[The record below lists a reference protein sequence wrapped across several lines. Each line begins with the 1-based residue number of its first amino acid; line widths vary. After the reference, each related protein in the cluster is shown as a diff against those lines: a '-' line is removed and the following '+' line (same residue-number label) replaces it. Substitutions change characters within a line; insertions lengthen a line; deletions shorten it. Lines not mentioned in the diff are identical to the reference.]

1 MAANL
6 NNIGS
11 KLAIRQ
17 RNDTILGVKHCLIQ
31 LFKNPHGIML
41 SSSFSETF
49 VYISVMYIVIISI
62 IIIIIIIVIIII
74 IIIIIITG
82 KFCFLSLL

>member
-31 LFKNPHGIML
+31 LFKNPHGICIVKIVHRCLCMV
-41 SSSFSETF
+41 SEANASDG
-49 VYISVMYIVIISI
+49 VY
-62 IIIIIIIVIIII
+62 
-74 IIIIIITG
+74 
-82 KFCFLSLL
+82 